1 MKRTARLLRRGKR
14 DKKMTKKAIIEVVL
28 VDESSQKTNIE
39 IKKEIQENLRSL

>member
-1 MKRTARLLRRGKR
+1 
-14 DKKMTKKAIIEVVL
+14 MTKKAIIEVVL